1 MDSILVVGSDKQ
13 LRSEVIDVINISSVP
28 VSVIIECS
36 SGEKALEVLKSQ
48 KIDLMIIEVE
58 LPIKDGISVVSGI
71 KEHKF
76 KPQIIAVSGRDDFS
90 SAVKLMRLGVR
101 DYLLKPLD
109 KKMLLTL
116 LEKLNIEI
124 EENKRNN
131 KDILM
136 LGYQLLKYLIVN
148 DNLTSKEME
157 VVINQFNHKLFS
169 SGYFLFCVEAR
180 ENEENKY
187 KHLMYLK
194 NIEGNDVFII
204 SKENKDFLLKNE
216 LRKRNVGISKEH
228 SGIGELKIAYLEAK
242 LARRSAFISGR
253 HKVEYPEA
261 EIKDINLYEIT
272 QPLENEHLA
281 QLIGTEKLEEAL
293 NTLEKAVEAVKAGL
307 YPLEIFK
314 ESIENLI
321 NIITDTYHNIM
332 EEEGDSLS
340 LLKNVYGFS
349 TIDNFLET
357 FTEWIIAFNRKIKQ
371 QYDDYKNKRKIQEAI
386 VYIQENFSKNLN
398 MAVVSNEVSMNYS
411 LFSYLFKQY
420 TRNNF
425 VNYLKELR
433 IKEAKRMLIE
443 TDLKVNQISQ
453 SVGYENEKH
462 FMKTFKNVCGVS
474 PTEYRKNMQFI

>member
-36 SGEKALEVLKSQ
+36 NGEKALEVLKSQ

-58 LPIKDGISVVSGI
+58 LPVKDGISVVSGI

-109 KKMLLTL
+109 KKMLLNL

-180 ENEENKY
+180 ENEQNKY
-187 KHLMYLK
+187 KHLIYLK

-216 LRKRNVGISKEH
+216 LRKRKVGISREH
-228 SGIGELKIAYLEAK
+228 TGIGELKIAYLEAK
-242 LARRSAFISGR
+242 TARRSAFISGS
-253 HKVEYPEA
+253 HKVEYHEA
-261 EIKDINLYEIT
+261 EVKAIT
-272 QPLENEHLA
+272 HYDKAYFLESDHLA

-293 NTLEKAVEAVKAGL
+293 NTLEKAVEAVKAGV
-307 YPLEIFK
+307 YPIEVFK

-321 NIITDTYHNIM
+321 NAITETYHNII
-332 EEEGDSLS
+332 EEEDSLS
-340 LLKNVYGFS
+340 LFKNIYGFS
-349 TIDNFLET
+349 TINSFLEA
-357 FTEWIIAFNRKIKQ
+357 FTEWIIALNRKIKQ
-371 QYDDYKNKRKIQEAI
+371 QHDDYKNKRKIQEAI
-386 VYIQENFSKNLN
+386 AYIQDNFNKNLN
-398 MAVVSNEVSMNYS
+398 MAVVSNEISMNYS

-420 TRNNF
+420 TGNNF

-453 SVGYENEKH
+453 SIGYENEKH
-462 FMKTFKNVCGVS
+462 FMKIFKTSCGVS
-474 PTEYRKNMQFI
+474 PTEYRKNMQFL

>member
-36 SGEKALEVLKSQ
+36 NGEKALEVLKSQ

-71 KEHKF
+71 KESKF
-76 KPQIIAVSGRDDFS
+76 KPQIIAVSGRDDFF

-109 KKMLLTL
+109 KNMLINL

-180 ENEENKY
+180 ENEQNKY
-187 KHLMYLK
+187 KHLIYLK

-204 SKENKDFLLKNE
+204 AKENKDFLLKNE
-216 LRKRNVGISKEH
+216 LRKRKVGISREH

-242 LARRSAFISGR
+242 LARRSAFITGS
-253 HKVEYPEA
+253 HKVEYHEA
-261 EIKDINLYEIT
+261 EEKAVDLYDKANS
-272 QPLENEHLA
+272 LESDHLA
-281 QLIGTEKLEEAL
+281 QLIGTEKLEEVL
-293 NTLEKAVEAVKAGL
+293 STLEKAVDAVKAGV
-307 YPLEIFK
+307 YPIEIFR

-321 NIITDTYHNIM
+321 SDITDTYHNIL
-332 EEEGDSLS
+332 EEEDGLS
-340 LLKNVYGFS
+340 LFKNVYGFS
-349 TIDNFLET
+349 TINSFLEA
-357 FTEWIIAFNRKIKQ
+357 FTEWIIAFNRKIKKQ
-371 QYDDYKNKRKIQEAI
+371 HDDYKNKRKIQEAI
-386 VYIQENFSKNLN
+386 AYIQDNFNKNLN
-398 MAVVSNEVSMNYS
+398 MAVVSNEISMNYS

-420 TRNNF
+420 TGNNF

-433 IKEAKRMLIE
+433 IKEAKRMLID

-453 SVGYENEKH
+453 SIGYENDKH
-462 FMKTFKNVCGVS
+462 FMKIFKTVCGVS
-474 PTEYRKNMQFI
+474 PTEYRKNMQFM